1 MKGELRPAIN
11 NNCEPDFRT
20 LRVLSCVSDD
30 SFEGGGGG
38 EAVGGPTSVALWRVN
53 GAWAWLRA

>member
-38 EAVGGPTSVALWRVN
+38 RRMADPHLWRY
-53 GAWAWLRA
+53 GA